1 MATQLNYTR
10 NTANAADIE
19 QHLVRVNANF
29 IPPLDTRVNLNAYAL
44 KLADKAVTFEAW
56 DDRQLAGLIAAYMNT
71 EGGFAFITSVSVL
84 TEYLG
89 RQVAAQLLQNCMHYV
104 KRQQFTNIQLEV
116 NKNNLAAI
124 HFYKKYNFTQHD
136 ENEES
141 LFLSCLIP

>member
-1 MATQLNYTR
+1 MANELNYTH
-10 NTANAADIE
+10 NTASAADIE
-19 QHLVRVNANF
+19 QHLTFVNADF

-56 DDRQLAGLIAAYMNT
+56 DGKQLAGLIAAYMNA
-71 EGGFAFITSVSVL
+71 EGRFAFITSVSVL

-89 RQVAAQLLQNCMHYV
+89 RKVAAQLLQNCIHYV
-104 KRQQFTNIQLEV
+104 TLQQFTHIKLEV

-141 LFLSCLIP
+141 LFLSRLIP